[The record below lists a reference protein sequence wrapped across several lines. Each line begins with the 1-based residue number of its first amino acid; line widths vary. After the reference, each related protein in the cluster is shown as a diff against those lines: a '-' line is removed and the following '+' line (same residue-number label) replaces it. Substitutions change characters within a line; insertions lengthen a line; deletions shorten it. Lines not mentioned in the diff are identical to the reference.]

1 MKTFLAALALAACLC
16 AQDTTPAYTSAGIVN
31 GANFASGPVA
41 PNTAVSLFGTNLS
54 WSETAMG
61 WEDITNNE
69 MPKKLGGVQ
78 VFVAG
83 YPAHLY
89 YVSPTQVNL
98 LIPSFL
104 RPGVVEIWLVREGT
118 LGPVVQITL
127 QDAAPALFQTPD
139 GLPIATHL
147 DESLVTK
154 DSPASAGE
162 TIILWATGLGCIEN
176 QAPGD
181 DGTLPAGAQF
191 VCQRDQFSV
200 WIGGAQLTM
209 GGHGVDYAG
218 VAPGYAGLYQV
229 NVRMPD
235 RFPANPEL
243 RIAVGDSFSPAA
255 LILPAK

>member
-1 MKTFLAALALAACLC
+1 MKTFLVALALGACLC
-16 AQDTTPAYTSAGIVN
+16 AQDTAPSYTAAGIVN
-31 GANFASGPVA
+31 GADFAPGPLA
-41 PNTAVSLFGTNLS
+41 PNMAVSLFGTNLS
-54 WSETAMG
+54 WSEKAMG
-61 WEDITNNE
+61 LDDIAGNE

-104 RPGVVEIWLVREGT
+104 RPGVVEIWLVRDGT
-118 LGPVVQITL
+118 LGPVVQVAL

-139 GLPIATHL
+139 GSPIATHL
-147 DESLVTK
+147 DGSLVTK
-154 DSPASAGE
+154 DAPARAGE
-162 TIILWATGLGCIEN
+162 IIVLWATGLGCVEN
-176 QAPGD
+176 QTPGD
-181 DGTLPAGAQF
+181 DGTLPVAAQW
-191 VCQRDQFSV
+191 VCQKDQFSV
-200 WIGGAQLTM
+200 WIGGAHLVID
-209 GGHGVDYAG
+209 HGVLYAG

-243 RIAVGDSFSPAA
+243 QIAVGDSFSPAA